1 MQCFLSFRYSLL
13 VMFSVSRILGTVI
26 SGLLYSS
33 MNVGVRF
40 IQSLFPSMMLKF
52 ILDTPLVLMVV
63 YYHRNLI
70 ISYSVLVTRLFSLN
84 LLLLQYNCSQ

>member
-70 ISYSVLVTRLFSLN
+70 IVYSVLVTSPFSLN
-84 LLLLQYNCSQ
+84 LLLL

>member
-70 ISYSVLVTRLFSLN
+70 IVYSVLVTRLFSLN
-84 LLLLQYNCSQ
+84 LLLLRYNCSQ

>member
-84 LLLLQYNCSQ
+84 LLLLRYNCSQ